1 LKLSDFYDK
10 NKRLLL
16 IEKPFAKGDIM
27 DFTPLKNVLDEITAW
42 RIPGADIAVIK
53 DNEVVFR
60 YQAGYS
66 DLENKKPIS
75 PDELY
80 YLFSASKPITGAAA
94 VLLAQ
99 EGKIRFEDEVGK
111 YISSF
116 NDIKVRVKNEDG
128 STALVPAKRPVT
140 ILDLLTMTA
149 GLDYNLSSDSI
160 LEVKERT
167 NGRCP
172 TVEIAE
178 AIGREGLAFEP
189 GEKFQYSL
197 CLDVMGAVIEVASG
211 MKFGEYL
218 KTRFFEPLGMTHTT
232 FNVTDELKAKIAP
245 LYIYDNEAGRAVIKT
260 AGNGY
265 ILGSEFEGGGAGL
278 VSTVGDYMK
287 FVNMLTNL
295 GLADDGTR
303 IMSEESVNFMRK
315 NQLNDSQMQNFWA
328 GWKYLTGFGYGCGVR
343 TALKPELVKGH
354 FSFGEFG
361 WCGAAGAMVIADPA
375 NKLSVY
381 YAQHMQNSF
390 EWVVHPKLR
399 EAVYKSVGLLS

>member
-1 LKLSDFYDK
+1 
-10 NKRLLL
+10 
-16 IEKPFAKGDIM
+16 M
-27 DFTPLKNVLDEITAW
+27 DFTPLKNVMDEITAW

-66 DLENKKPIS
+66 DLENKKPVS

-94 VLLAQ
+94 VLLAE
-99 EGKIRFEDEVGK
+99 EGKISFEDEVGK
-111 YISSF
+111 YITSF

-128 STALVPAKRPVT
+128 SLSLVPANRPVK
-140 ILDLLTMTA
+140 IIDLLTMTA
-149 GLDYNLSSDSI
+149 GLNYDRATPSI

-167 NGRCP
+167 GGRCP

-178 AIGREGLAFEP
+178 AIGKEGLDFQP

-211 MKFGEYL
+211 MRFGEYL
-218 KTRFFEPLGMTHTT
+218 RTKFFEPLGMKNTT
-232 FNVTDELKAKIAP
+232 FKLTEELKAKIAP
-245 LYIYDNEAGRAVIKT
+245 LYLYNNEAGKAIRNQI
-260 AGNGY
+260 GNGY
-265 ILGSEFEGGGAGL
+265 VLGTEFEGGGGGL
-278 VSTVGDYMK
+278 ISTVGDYMK

-295 GLADDGTR
+295 GVADNGTR
-303 IMSEESVNFMRK
+303 IMSEESVNLMRK
-315 NQLNDSQMQNFWA
+315 NQLNDSQMQNFWS

-343 TALKPELVKGH
+343 TALKPELVKGY

>member
-1 LKLSDFYDK
+1 ML
-10 NKRLLL
+10 
-16 IEKPFAKGDIM
+16 KGDIM
-27 DFTPLKNVLDEITAW
+27 DFTPLKNVLDDITAW
-42 RIPGADIAVIK
+42 RIPGADIAVMK

-66 DLENKKPIS
+66 DLENKIPVS
-75 PDELY
+75 PDDLY

-94 VLLAQ
+94 VLLAE
-99 EGKIRFEDEVGK
+99 EGKIKFDDEVGK

-116 NDIKVRVKNEDG
+116 NSIKVRTKNEDG
-128 STALVPAKRPVT
+128 TFSEAPAHRPVK
-140 ILDLLTMTA
+140 IIDLLTMTA
-149 GLDYNLSSDSI
+149 GLDYDLSRPSI
-160 LEVKERT
+160 LEVKEKT
-167 NGRCP
+167 GGRCP

-178 AIGREGLAFEP
+178 AIGRDGLIFQP
-189 GEKFQYSL
+189 GEKFNYSL
-197 CLDVMGAVIEVASG
+197 CLDVIGAVIEVASG

-218 KTRFFEPLGMTHTT
+218 RTRFFEPLGMSRTT
-232 FNVTDELKAKIAP
+232 FDVTDELKKKIAP
-245 LYIYDNEAGRAVIKT
+245 LYLFDNEQQKAVVNP
-260 AGNGY
+260 AGNRY

-278 VSTVGDYMK
+278 VSCVGDYIK

-295 GLADDGTR
+295 GVADNGTR

-315 NQLNDSQMQNFWA
+315 NQLSESQMKNFWS

-343 TALKPELVKGH
+343 TALKPELVKGY